1 MAGNR
6 TGGLKARDANL
17 KRNPNFYREIGRLGG
32 VASGTGGFASEAIG
46 DDGLTGRQRAKI
58 AGKKGGLI
66 SRRGKSK
73 KKKEVENE
81 TY

>member
-6 TGGLKARDANL
+6 SGGLKARDANL
-17 KRNPNFYREIGRLGG
+17 KRNPNFYRDIGRIGG
-32 VASGTGGFASEAIG
+32 KRGRSGGFASKAIG
-46 DDGLTGRQRAKI
+46 DDGLTGRERAKV

-66 SRRGKSK
+66 SKRGKS

-81 TY
+81 A

>member
-17 KRNPNFYREIGRLGG
+17 KRNPNFYRDIGSIGG
-32 VASGTGGFASEAIG
+32 KRGKTGGFASEAIG
-46 DDGLTGRQRAKI
+46 DDGLTGRERARI
-58 AGKKGGLI
+58 AGKKGGLT

-73 KKKEVENE
+73 KKEVENE
-81 TY
+81 A